1 MATIL
6 KMRGLL
12 TILMVL
18 LISSSC
24 KKRLIRNEPIFND
37 LISEIVDA
45 TDLNI
50 NDSLSRK
57 TLIGYRKNLAYPL
70 PPDLETIKI
79 IRNYLG
85 HNLKSEQDSIDFL
98 EPLDNLIKREKSD
111 SYTIETDSLNP
122 LGNIEVLSFE
132 KIKRKYPEKKS
143 GNLSVEITRSYF
155 FSNVYFNSN
164 STKGVFYSSYLC
176 EGDCGYGELIFI
188 EIRNGKWRIV
198 NRLFLWVA

>member
-1 MATIL
+1 
-6 KMRGLL
+6 
-12 TILMVL
+12 MVL
-18 LISSSC
+18 LISNNC

-37 LISEIVDA
+37 LISEIVDTA
-45 TDLNI
+45 DLNI

-70 PPDLETIKI
+70 PTDLETIKS

-111 SYTIETDSLNP
+111 SYTIETDSLNS

-132 KIKRKYPEKKS
+132 KIKRKYPKKKS
-143 GNLSVEITRSYF
+143 GSLSVEIARSYF